1 MIWSF
6 HPKHNHKRRIH
17 MKIATIIA
25 RSLLGLIFV
34 VFGSNMFLHFI
45 PMPPPPEGPARDFMT
60 ALFVSHLLYVVVA
73 LQVVV
78 GILLLTGRWLPL
90 GLTLL
95 GPVIVNILC
104 FHVLMAP
111 AGLPMAM
118 VVSLLALFLLWRY
131 REHFAGLVKNGGPAI
146 SQLHR
151 QAIAT
156 GNATV
161 KS

>member
-1 MIWSF
+1 
-6 HPKHNHKRRIH
+6 
-17 MKIATIIA
+17 MKIATTIA
-25 RSLLGLIFV
+25 RSLLGLVFV

-45 PMPPPPEGPARDFMT
+45 PMPPPPGGPARDFMT
-60 ALFVSHLLYVVVA
+60 ALFLSHYLYVVGA
-73 LQVVV
+73 LQVV
-78 GILLLTGRWLPL
+78 GGGLLLIGRKVPL

-111 AGLPMAM
+111 AGLPMAI

-131 REHFAGLVKNGGPAI
+131 REHFAGLLKNAPRPSA
-146 SQLHR
+146 LPR

-156 GNATV
+156 VNP
-161 KS
+161 

>member
-1 MIWSF
+1 
-6 HPKHNHKRRIH
+6 

-34 VFGSNMFLHFI
+34 VFGANMFLNFI
-45 PMPPPPEGPARDFMT
+45 HLPPLPEGPARDFMT
-60 ALFVSHLLYVVVA
+60 ALFLSHYLYVLGA
-73 LQVVV
+73 LQVV
-78 GILLLTGRWLPL
+78 GGLILLSGHRVPL

-104 FHVLMAP
+104 FHSLMDP
-111 AGLPMAM
+111 AGLPMAL
-118 VVSLLALFLLWRY
+118 VVAVLALFLLWRY
-131 REHFAGLVKNGGPAI
+131 RENFAGLVKNGSPT
-146 SQLHR
+146 SSELPR

-161 KS
+161 KP

>member
-1 MIWSF
+1 
-6 HPKHNHKRRIH
+6 
-17 MKIATIIA
+17 MKIATVIA

-45 PMPPPPEGPARDFMT
+45 PMPPPPEGPAREFMT
-60 ALFVSHLLYVVVA
+60 ALFLSHYLYVVGT
-73 LQVVV
+73 LQVV
-78 GILLLTGRWLPL
+78 GGFLLFTGRWTPL
-90 GLTLL
+90 GLTLV

-104 FHVLMAP
+104 FHLLMAP
-111 AGLPMAM
+111 AGLPMAI

-131 REHFAGLVKNGGPAI
+131 REHFAGLVKNAPVL
-146 SQLHR
+146 SDLPR

-161 KS
+161 NS